1 MSPKTPVR
9 LFLFFAIVSL
19 PGYGMAE
26 PGLREIASTI
36 KAASVFYVEKIA
48 RHGGYVYYTAP
59 DFSKRSGEGIA
70 TDNQVWVQPPG
81 TPSVGLAYLKAYR
94 VTKDPFYLDAAL
106 AAADA
111 LIYGQLKSG
120 AWTNLVDFD
129 PRSPRAGLY
138 RNGQGKGRNFS
149 TLDDDISQSAIQFL
163 VQLDHAT
170 DFKNAKVH
178 DSVTI
183 ALDAL
188 LAAQFPNGAF
198 PQGWDDAE
206 QPAGLSADKKA
217 NFPGYDWRTE
227 GRIKEYWHQY
237 TLNDGLAPAVAQT
250 LMVAHQAYKDERYAD
265 ALRRLGNFLIL
276 AQLPEPQPAWA
287 QQYNYEMQPIWARKF
302 EPPAVAGRE
311 SEGAIVTLLQIAA
324 YFRDK
329 KFLAPISSAVAY
341 LKRSE
346 LDGGK
351 LARYYELE
359 SNKPLYMERKG
370 SVYSLTYDD
379 SRLPSHYG
387 WKNPSRIKTIGA
399 AYQGLLRTGKLVD
412 VDQILPPLEPDPT
425 VAEIVADL
433 DDQGRWIS
441 TFDGELLV
449 GQPKFQ
455 PGEAYID
462 SAVFCR
468 NLEILAAALARN

>member
-1 MSPKTPVR
+1 MPHPFPIRFLLPVFVVV
-9 LFLFFAIVSL
+9 LSGGAE
-19 PGYGMAE
+19 AE
-26 PGLREIASTI
+26 PDSREIASAM
-36 KAASVFYVEKIA
+36 KRASVFYGEKIA

-70 TDNQVWVQPPG
+70 TENQIWVQPPG
-81 TPSVGLAYLKAYR
+81 TPSVGLAYLKAHR
-94 VTKDPFYLDAAL
+94 ATGDPYYLEAAL

-111 LIYGQLKSG
+111 LIHGQLKSG

-129 PRSPRAGLY
+129 PKSPRAGLY

-149 TLDDDISQSAIQFL
+149 TLDDDISQAAIQFL

-170 DFKNAKVH
+170 GFKNAKVH
-178 DSVTI
+178 ESVTI

-198 PQGWDDAE
+198 PQGWDDAP
-206 QPAGLSADKKA
+206 QPAGLPVDKRA
-217 NFPGYDWRTE
+217 NFPNYDWRTE
-227 GRIKEYWHQY
+227 GRIKEYWRQY
-237 TLNDGLAPAVAQT
+237 TLNDGLAPAVAKT
-250 LMVAHQAYKDERYAD
+250 LMVAHQAYQHDRYSD
-265 ALRRLGNFLIL
+265 ALKRLGKFLIL
-276 AQLPEPQPAWA
+276 AQLPEPQSGWA

-311 SEGAIVTLLQIAA
+311 SEGVIVTLLQIAA
-324 YFRDK
+324 YLRDQQ
-329 KFLAPISSAVAY
+329 FLKPIPKAIAY

-346 LDGGK
+346 LDGGM
-351 LARYYELE
+351 LARYYEVQT
-359 SNKPLYMERKG
+359 NQPLFMERQGKA
-370 SVYSLTYDD
+370 YSLTYDD

-387 WKNPSRIKTIGA
+387 WKNPSRIQTIEA
-399 AYQGLLRTGKLVD
+399 AWQGLLKTGKLPD
-412 VDQILPPLEPDPT
+412 IDQILPPLQPDPT
-425 VAEIVADL
+425 VAEILAAL

-441 TFDGELLV
+441 TFGGELLV

-455 PGEAYID
+455 PGELYID

-468 NLEILAAALARN
+468 NLEILSAALGSR

>member
-1 MSPKTPVR
+1 MRFQTSIR
-9 LFLFFAIVSL
+9 SLLLVSL
-19 PGYGMAE
+19 ALLPRGVVAE
-26 PGLREIASTI
+26 PGLREIASAM
-36 KAASVFYVEKIA
+36 KHAAVFYVEKIA

-70 TDNQVWVQPPG
+70 TENQVWVQPPG
-81 TPSVGLAYLKAYR
+81 TPSVGLACLKAYR
-94 VTKDPFYLDAAL
+94 VTEDPYYLEAAL

-120 AWTNLVDFD
+120 AWTNLIDFD
-129 PRSPRAGLY
+129 PKSPRAGMY

-149 TLDDDISQSAIQFL
+149 TLDDDISQAAIQFL

-170 DFKNAKVH
+170 AFKNANVH
-178 DSVTI
+178 DSVAI

-198 PQGWDDAE
+198 PQGWDDAP
-206 QPAGLSADKKA
+206 QPSGLASDKRA
-217 NFPGYDWRTE
+217 SFPNHDWRTE

-237 TLNDGLAPAVAQT
+237 TLNDSLAPTVAKT
-250 LMVAHQAYKDERYAD
+250 LMVAHQAYKDERYAE
-265 ALRRLGNFLIL
+265 ALKRFGKFLIL
-276 AQLPEPQPAWA
+276 AQMPEPQPGWA
-287 QQYNYEMQPIWARKF
+287 QQYNYEMEPIWARKF
-302 EPPAVAGRE
+302 EPAAIAGRE
-311 SEGAIVTLLQIAA
+311 SEGVVVTLLQIAA
-324 YFRDK
+324 YFRDQQ
-329 KFLAPISSAVAY
+329 FLAPIPSAIAY

-346 LDGGK
+346 LDGER

-359 SNKPLYMERKG
+359 TNKPLYMERKG
-370 SVYSLTYDD
+370 SVYSLTHDD

-387 WKNPSRIKTIGA
+387 WKNPSHIKTIEA
-399 AYQGLLRTGKLVD
+399 AYQGLLKTGKLVD
-412 VDQILPPLEPDPT
+412 VDQILPPLEPDPS

-433 DDQGRWIS
+433 DDEGRWIS
-441 TFDGELLV
+441 IFDGELLV

-468 NLEILAAALARN
+468 NLEILAAALAR